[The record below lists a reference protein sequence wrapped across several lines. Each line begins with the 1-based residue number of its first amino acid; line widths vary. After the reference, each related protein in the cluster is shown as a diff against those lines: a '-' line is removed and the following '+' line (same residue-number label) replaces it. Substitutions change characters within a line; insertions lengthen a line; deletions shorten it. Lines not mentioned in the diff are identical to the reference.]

1 MHNADRAV
9 LRIGAGTA
17 VATLVCFASALPMPH
32 LGCIMAWIVL
42 CQGKPLPLKKGIVI
56 GCVLSVTMVGG
67 VLMVPLL
74 TYYALPAVLLTALLL
89 YQLMVMGLSGKAT
102 LSMLLV
108 VAVAII
114 PVAGLVDQALAIGLA
129 QMLGIGFITGTLV
142 NGLAVALFPPLPQ
155 PASAPPVPPPPTVSA
170 VHARAL
176 RAVIIVLPVWLLALS
191 HPTFYIPAVMKTVM
205 LAQQATT
212 LESKTSGRELV
223 LSTLLGALLA
233 LGLWFG
239 LSLWPSLLMLVL
251 WLGLASLWVA
261 RRLVRLSA
269 SRFPP
274 SFWSNVWITALI
286 LFGPAIQDSASGKD
300 VWTAAAMRCALY
312 IIIALYGWACIALL
326 ERWRPL
332 PSPSTAPH
340 PGE

>member
-1 MHNADRAV
+1 MHNVDRAV
-9 LRIGAGTA
+9 LRISCGSGLAA
-17 VATLVCFASALPMPH
+17 LVCYASALPMPH

-42 CQGKPLPLKKGIVI
+42 CQGKPLALKKGLVMGSLLI
-56 GCVLSVTMVGG
+56 VTMTAGI
-67 VLMVPLL
+67 LMVPLL
-74 TYYALPAVLLTALLL
+74 TYYALPGVLLTALLL
-89 YQLMVMGLSGKAT
+89 YQLMLMGLYGKTT

-108 VAVAII
+108 VAIAVI
-114 PVAGLVDQALAIGLA
+114 PIAGLIEQALAIGLA

-142 NGLAVALFPPLPQ
+142 NGLAVALFPPSAGQAPPPRES
-155 PASAPPVPPPPTVSA
+155 PAVSAP
-170 VHARAL
+170 HLRAL

-191 HPTFYIPAVMKTVM
+191 HPTFYIPAVMKTVT

-212 LESKTSGRELV
+212 LTTKTSGKELV

-251 WLGLASLWVA
+251 WLSLASLWVA
-261 RRLVRLSA
+261 RRLVRLVA
-269 SRFPP
+269 GRFPP

-286 LFGPAIQDSASGKD
+286 LFGPAIQDSDSAKD
-300 VWTAAAMRCALY
+300 VWTAAAMRCTLY
-312 IIIALYGWACIALL
+312 LIIALYGWACIALL

-332 PSPSTAPH
+332 DSSSTELH
-340 PGE
+340 SGD

>member
-1 MHNADRAV
+1 MPETF
-9 LRIGAGTA
+9 GAE
-17 VATLVCFASALPMPH
+17 
-32 LGCIMAWIVL
+32 
-42 CQGKPLPLKKGIVI
+42 KGLVI
-56 GCVLSVTMVGG
+56 GSLLIVTMTGG
-67 VLMVPLL
+67 ILMVPLL
-74 TYYALPAVLLTALLL
+74 TYYALPGVLLTALLL
-89 YQLMVMGLSGKAT
+89 YQLILMGLSGKAT

-108 VAVAII
+108 VAIAVI
-114 PVAGLVDQALAIGLA
+114 PIAGLIEQALAMGLA

-142 NGLAVALFPPLPQ
+142 NGLAVALFPPPPGPPQ
-155 PASAPPVPPPPTVSA
+155 PRESPAVSSPH
-170 VHARAL
+170 VRAL

-191 HPTFYIPAVMKTVM
+191 HPTFYIPAVMKTVT

-212 LESKTSGRELV
+212 LTTKTSGKELV

-251 WLGLASLWVA
+251 WL
-261 RRLVRLSA
+261 
-269 SRFPP
+269 SRSVCGWPGGWFVWCRDGFP

-286 LFGPAIQDSASGKD
+286 LFGPAIQDSSSGKD

-312 IIIALYGWACIALL
+312 LIIALYGWACIALL

-332 PSPSTAPH
+332 TPLNKTSFRRLTCCFR
-340 PGE
+340 

>member
-1 MHNADRAV
+1 MAA
-9 LRIGAGTA
+9 
-17 VATLVCFASALPMPH
+17 LVCFASALPMPH

-56 GCVLSVTMVGG
+56 GCALIVTMVGG

-89 YQLMVMGLSGKAT
+89 YQLMIMGLSGKTT

-155 PASAPPVPPPPTVSA
+155 PDSAPPAPAPPAVSA
-170 VHARAL
+170 VHPRAL

-212 LESKTSGRELV
+212 LETKASGKELV

-239 LSLWPSLLMLVL
+239 LSLWTSLLMLVL

-261 RRLVRLSA
+261 RRLVRLA
-269 SRFPP
+269 VSRFP
-274 SFWSNVWITALI
+274 
-286 LFGPAIQDSASGKD
+286 LF
-300 VWTAAAMRCALY
+300 
-312 IIIALYGWACIALL
+312 L
-326 ERWRPL
+326 E
-332 PSPSTAPH
+332 
-340 PGE
+340 